1 MCQSNAADFH
11 SEVALTDSS
20 LREELIDELDENAVS
35 WELLTG
41 WAEMEAKESKI
52 LAAARAQQPQ
62 PVPDQVRQA
71 ALRFLHA
78 LAETL
83 GIKQNGWLDAVLL
96 FDRYCLSGSV
106 LHVGSLPELCVAI
119 ATMVKKVDS
128 SRGIINFVALSRLAT
143 QYAHWLADMGFARGA
158 HCVLEEHVANQ
169 EKMLLTA
176 LDWSVGVPS
185 VHMWLGVLCKRFDIL
200 TQGMSTATL
209 DWVNSQGITSAGML
223 VMRQVAFVGMTPR
236 AMANGLFC
244 AFLSVAAI
252 VPAEALRPAKLTE
265 REWEELLSESQC
277 RGAGP
282 SRGRG
287 PASQSLLGLLQIV
300 GGCGLPALQADTYAV
315 LSAMRDVAL
324 ALREQGR
331 QAGAGLPC
339 GRQ

>member
-143 QYAHWLADMGFARGA
+143 QYAHWLPGMGFA
-158 HCVLEEHVANQ
+158 
-169 EKMLLTA
+169 
-176 LDWSVGVPS
+176 
-185 VHMWLGVLCKRFDIL
+185 
-200 TQGMSTATL
+200 
-209 DWVNSQGITSAGML
+209 
-223 VMRQVAFVGMTPR
+223 
-236 AMANGLFC
+236 
-244 AFLSVAAI
+244 
-252 VPAEALRPAKLTE
+252 
-265 REWEELLSESQC
+265 
-277 RGAGP
+277 
-282 SRGRG
+282 
-287 PASQSLLGLLQIV
+287 
-300 GGCGLPALQADTYAV
+300 
-315 LSAMRDVAL
+315 
-324 ALREQGR
+324 
-331 QAGAGLPC
+331 
-339 GRQ
+339 